1 MTVARLA
8 PAGADGPMAEVLDGV
23 ARPAEDAGG
32 PFSDLRRAFCDD
44 VSRAILRR
52 PGVRAQPELVALA
65 FFLRR
70 AAVTQLARDFAD
82 LERATRLRA
91 PLGLAFHVA
100 PTNVDTVFAYSL
112 VLSLLAGNRN
122 VVRLSRNAGPEALL
136 LVGIIGEVLERP
148 VYEPLRAETA
158 IVSYG
163 HEAEPTA
170 AASAAADVRVIW
182 GGDETV
188 ATIRAVPLRPGA
200 REVTFPDRF
209 SFAAVDAAGYG
220 RASADERRGA
230 ARGLFVDAYPFDQ
243 RGCSSPRMVVLVG
256 SAGDARAVAD
266 SLFSDLAEEIAERG
280 YTLDTSAVLAKETF
294 AYGAVVDRPV
304 EDLARLGN
312 ELTVL
317 RLARL
322 RDFDRTHPGAGLFFE
337 ASVDDLSALAGFVT
351 TKDQTLSCF
360 GFADRDL
367 ERFARTLGGRGL
379 DRIVPFGEAL
389 AFSRYWDGHDMLADL
404 TRAVDVRP
412 E

>member
-1 MTVARLA
+1 MNVARLA
-8 PAGADGPMAEVLDGV
+8 PAGADAPMAEVLDGV
-23 ARPAEDAGG
+23 ARPAVDAGG
-32 PFSDLRRAFCDD
+32 AFSDLRRAFCDD

-70 AAVTQLARDFAD
+70 AAVTQLARDFAE

-112 VLSLLAGNRN
+112 LLSLLAGNRN

-136 LVGIIGEVLERP
+136 LVGIIGEVLERAE
-148 VYEPLRAETA
+148 YAPLRAETA
-158 IVSYG
+158 VVSYG

-209 SFAAVDAAGYG
+209 SFAAVDAVGYG
-220 RASADERRGA
+220 RAPADERRGA

-243 RGCSSPRMVVLVG
+243 RGCSSPRMVVFVG
-256 SAGDARAVAD
+256 SAGDARAAAD
-266 SLFSDLAEEIAERG
+266 ALFADLAEEIAERG
-280 YTLDTSAVLAKETF
+280 YALDTSAVLAKETF

-317 RLARL
+317 RLAGL

-337 ASVDDLSALAGFVT
+337 AAVDDLSALAGFVT

-360 GFADRDL
+360 GFAGGDL

-404 TRAVDVRP
+404 TRAVDVRAG
-412 E
+412 

>member
-1 MTVARLA
+1 MNVSRLA
-8 PAGADGPMAEVLDGV
+8 PRGADAPMAEVLASLAAPADG
-23 ARPAEDAGG
+23 AGG
-32 PFSDLRRAFCDD
+32 PFSDMRRAFSDA

-70 AAVTQLARDFAD
+70 AAVTRLAEDFAA
-82 LERATRLRA
+82 LERVTRLRA

-112 VLSLLAGNRN
+112 VLSLLVGNRN

-136 LVGIIGEVLERP
+136 LVDLIADVLERP
-148 VYEPLRAETA
+148 EYAPLRAETA

-170 AASAAADVRVIW
+170 AASLHADVRVIW

-188 ATIRAVPLRPGA
+188 ATIRAVPLAPGA
-200 REVTFPDRF
+200 REITFPDRF
-209 SFAAVDAAGYG
+209 SFAAVDANAYA
-220 RASADERRGA
+220 RASDGERRGV

-243 RGCSSPRMVVLVG
+243 RGCSSPRMVVIVG
-256 SAGDARAVAD
+256 PGHAVDATGHE
-266 SLFSDLAEEIAERG
+266 LFADLAAEISERG
-280 YTLDTSAVLAKETF
+280 YELDTSAVLAKETF

-304 EDLARLGN
+304 EELVRHGN

-317 RLARL
+317 RLRSL
-322 RDFDRTHPGAGLFFE
+322 DGFDRTHPGAGLFFAAGVSE
-337 ASVDDLSALAGFVT
+337 LGELAGFVT
-351 TKDQTLSCF
+351 KKDQTLSAW
-360 GFADRDL
+360 GFEPDALD
-367 ERFARTLGGRGL
+367 RFAGTLGGRGL

-389 AFSRYWDGHDMLADL
+389 AFSRFWDGHDMLADL
-404 TRAVDVRP
+404 TRTIDVRP
-412 E
+412 G

>member
-1 MTVARLA
+1 MTVSELA
-8 PAGADGPMAEVLDGV
+8 PGAGELPMAEVLERL
-23 ARPAEDAGG
+23 ARPSAQAGG
-32 PFSDLRRAFCDD
+32 PFSDLRTAFCDD
-44 VSRAILRR
+44 VSRAILRH

-70 AAVTQLARDFAD
+70 AAVAQLARDFSD

-112 VLSLLAGNRN
+112 LLSLLAGNRN

-136 LVGIIGEVLERP
+136 LVGLIGEVLARP
-148 VYEPLRAETA
+148 EYGALRAETA

-209 SFAAVDAAGYG
+209 SFAAVDAAGYA
-220 RASADERRGA
+220 RASADERAGA

-243 RGCSSPRMVVLVG
+243 RGCSSPRMVVFVG
-256 SAGDARAVAD
+256 GASDARAAAD
-266 SLFSDLAEEIAERG
+266 ALFSNLAEEISERG
-280 YTLDTSAVLAKETF
+280 YELATSAVLAKETF

-304 EDLARLGN
+304 EDLLRLGN
-312 ELTVL
+312 ELMVL
-317 RLARL
+317 RLAGL
-322 RDFDRTHPGAGLFFE
+322 DGFDRTHPGAGLFFE
-337 ASVDDLSALAGFVT
+337 AAVDDLSALAGFVT

-360 GFADRDL
+360 GFAAGEL
-367 ERFARTLGGRGL
+367 ERFAGALGGRGL

-404 TRAVDVRP
+404 TRAIDVRAR
-412 E
+412 

>member
-8 PAGADGPMAEVLDGV
+8 PAGADVPMAEVLEGL
-23 ARPAEDAGG
+23 AWPAEHGGG

-44 VSRAILRR
+44 VSRAIMRR
-52 PGVRAQPELVALA
+52 PGVRAQPELVALG

-70 AAVTQLARDFAD
+70 GAVTQLSRDFAE

-112 VLSLLAGNRN
+112 LLSLLAGNRN

-148 VYEPLRAETA
+148 EYGPLRTETA

-209 SFAAVDAAGYG
+209 SFAAVDAAGYR
-220 RASADERRGA
+220 RAAPDERRGA

-243 RGCSSPRMVVLVG
+243 RGCSSPRMVVFVG
-256 SAGDARAVAD
+256 AAGDARATAD
-266 SLFSDLAEEIAERG
+266 ALFADLAEEIAERG
-280 YTLDTSAVLAKETF
+280 YELDTSAVLAKETF
-294 AYGAVVDRPV
+294 AYGAVVDRPA

-317 RLARL
+317 RLAGL

-337 ASVDDLSALAGFVT
+337 AAVDDLAALAGFVT

-360 GFADRDL
+360 GFDDGAL
-367 ERFARTLGGRGL
+367 ERFARTLEGRGL

-404 TRAVDVRP
+404 TRTVDVRAG
-412 E
+412 